1 MTLAADSEAKDRRKF
16 PRSSVMLPALLDQ
29 FPVTVTDVSL
39 GGVGA
44 GQMELMI
51 DGELG
56 PQRGQRASLRFL
68 DHEGFA
74 EESIEVEIVR
84 VSTRR
89 GSLGVRYLALSSEQD
104 RFLKALLARHTAT

>member
-1 MTLAADSEAKDRRKF
+1 MTLAAETLAKERRRF

-39 GGVGA
+39 GGIGA
-44 GQMELMI
+44 GQMEMMI

-56 PQRGQRASLRFL
+56 PERGQRASLRFL

-89 GSLGVRYLALSSEQD
+89 GSLGVRYLGLTAEQD
-104 RFLKALLARHTAT
+104 RFLKSLLAKNGQA